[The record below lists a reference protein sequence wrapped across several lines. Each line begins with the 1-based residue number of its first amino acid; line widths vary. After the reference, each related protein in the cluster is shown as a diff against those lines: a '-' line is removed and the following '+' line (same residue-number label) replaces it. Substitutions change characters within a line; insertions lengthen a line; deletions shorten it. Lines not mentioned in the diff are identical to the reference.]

1 MKYQTVEQCKQRIAQ
16 LQSDPNFMQM
26 AKHFLQNRKTFNDEI
41 DFCKDILTIGY
52 GRFPFDGDKI
62 EGQFFHDKELV
73 ELMIGFYRHL
83 DTLAGDDNSL
93 QLTAVDNMQYLD
105 IIHDSDY
112 RSNCGMENFVRH
124 INVGIAGS
132 VRDASNMAHEMG
144 HSQSKNFITG
154 KPFKDENMREF
165 CTVIIDRIFPEYL
178 KTQRPD
184 LAENI
189 LTHLADTQFVNRAKA
204 QLSLFEGAFVRA
216 VAGDI
221 TADDAMDEY
230 SKIYGKNI
238 ERANELLELVDKAID
253 PTVTKKPA
261 FRPLY
266 ETRYLFP
273 QMMGVYAREEYLK
286 NPAEFAKKFKKV
298 LQRDCEI
305 TEAEALDMLDLPERE
320 KLVQW
325 YKDNIAKILEREYG
339 TLETAT
345 TDENDVENEQ

>member
-1 MKYQTVEQCKQRIAQ
+1 MKYQTIEQCKQRIAQ
-16 LQSDPNFMQM
+16 LQANPKFAQI
-26 AKHFLQNRKTFNDEI
+26 AKDFIQNRKTFNDEL

-52 GRFPFDGDKI
+52 GRFPFDGEKI
-62 EGQFFHDKELV
+62 KGNFFHDKELV

-83 DTLAGDDNSL
+83 DSLAGDDNSL
-93 QLTAVDNMQYLD
+93 QLTAVDNMQYLNFV
-105 IIHDSDY
+105 HDPDY
-112 RSNCGMENFVRH
+112 RSNCGMRNFVRH
-124 INVGIAGS
+124 INVGIGGS
-132 VRDASNMAHEMG
+132 VRDPANVAHEVG

-178 KTQRPD
+178 KEQRPD
-184 LAENI
+184 LAENV
-189 LTHLADTQFVNRAKA
+189 LHNLADTQFVNRAKA

-216 VAGDI
+216 VAGEI

-238 ERANELLELVDKAID
+238 ERANELLELVDKVTD
-253 PTVTKKPA
+253 PTVTKKPE

-273 QMMGVYAREEYLK
+273 QMLGIYAREEYLK
-286 NPAEFAKKFKKV
+286 NPVEFAKKFKKV

-305 TEAEALDMLDLPERE
+305 TEAEALDMLGFPERE
-320 KLVQW
+320 KIVQW

-339 TLETAT
+339 VTGK
-345 TDENDVENEQ
+345 ENEDEIGKEA